1 MKITQADFVAS
12 YSDLKQ
18 LPKLRL
24 PEIAFAGRSNVG
36 KSSLINRLLNR
47 KNLARTSGTPGKTR
61 QLNYLLINESMHFVD
76 LPGYGFAKV
85 SRDERARWQKLIEAY
100 MTENEALKAV
110 VSLIDVRHGPTELVM
125 ELLEWLTHLRMPTL
139 IVATKIDKLKQ
150 AQLAR
155 AKKHITNIVGKLPVD
170 GPIYFSS
177 ITGAGKNELLHSL
190 DSYLER

>member
-1 MKITQADFVAS
+1 MKITQAEFIAS
-12 YSDLKQ
+12 YTHIRQ

-61 QLNYLLINESMHFVD
+61 QLNYILINQKIHFVD

-85 SRDERARWQKLIEAY
+85 SREERDRWQQLIESF
-100 MTENEALKAV
+100 MTGNPMLKVV
-110 VSLIDVRHGPTELVM
+110 VSLIDARHGPTDLDM
-125 ELLEWLTHLRMPTL
+125 ELLVWLAHLNVPTL
-139 IVATKIDKLKQ
+139 VVATKIDKLKQ
-150 AQLAR
+150 TQFAR
-155 AKKHITNIVGKLPVD
+155 AREHITGIIGKLPVD

-177 ITGAGKNELLHSL
+177 ISGAGKSELLQSL
-190 DSYLER
+190 NSYLER

>member
-76 LPGYGFAKV
+76 LPGYGFA
-85 SRDERARWQKLIEAY
+85 EAPV
-100 MTENEALKAV
+100 AV
-110 VSLIDVRHGPTELVM
+110 VKKWHALLKDYLSGRATLRRAFVLIDMRHGIKKVDEEILDLLNKSAVTFQVVLTKADKISKAEQDRTLAQVRGALAKHPAAYP
-125 ELLEWLTHLRMPTL
+125 ELLVTSSEKGEGIATLRAL
-139 IVATKIDKLKQ
+139 IA
-150 AQLAR
+150 
-155 AKKHITNIVGKLPVD
+155 
-170 GPIYFSS
+170 SM
-177 ITGAGKNELLHSL
+177 E
-190 DSYLER
+190 